1 MSKMGSP
8 QVKVIPS
15 IILKEGS
22 RRSYEKEAQLYN
34 LLASEVVY
42 ETVRTALGPLGYRKI
57 LVDTFGDTTITGDG
71 AAIMSELEVE
81 HPAAKLIVDAAKS
94 QNKEV
99 GDGVT
104 SLIVLTHLMFK
115 EADSLIKIGIHPSI
129 IIDAYGEGIRKGL
142 DALKNELAI
151 RIDLGDTD
159 VLKKVVSSTIPLS
172 LSAESRERLAAIAV
186 EAVKRIIEKGVEN
199 TRVFD
204 EFLKTEK
211 KSGGSILDTQLV
223 EGVALDKEI
232 VHPDMPRRVE
242 NARIA
247 LLDMPVEVKKTETDE
262 RLKFSDARMIREFL
276 KMEQKMMSDIV
287 DRIAGL
293 KINVVFVQK
302 GIDDYAQYLLAKKGI
317 MSLRRVKKSDMEKL
331 ALATGAK
338 IVSVLE
344 DLTEDKLGYAGVV
357 EERKI
362 GGEKWTF
369 VEKIPNTAVHTILVR
384 GENDK
389 IVDEAERIVKNCI
402 SVLRA
407 LVEEPYV
414 LPGGGAAEVFFS
426 RKLVETAKGGREGI
440 ALESLSRVF
449 DSYVK
454 QIIANSGRDPE
465 EVLTEL
471 KAMHA
476 RGGKTVGFDAFS
488 GSIVD
493 VAEKKILD
501 SYKVKKTAYLAALE
515 TATILLRV
523 DDVITAAKMK
533 PPKGREGGME
543 E

>member
-1 MSKMGSP
+1 MGSP

-34 LLASEVVY
+34 LLASEVVF
-42 ETVRTALGPLGYRKI
+42 ETIRTVLGPLGYRKI

-71 AAIMSELEVE
+71 ATIMSELEVE

-104 SLIVLTHLMFK
+104 SLLVLTHLMFK

-129 IIDAYGEGIRKGL
+129 IIEVYTEGVRKGL
-142 DALKNELAI
+142 DALKSELAI
-151 RIDLGDTD
+151 KIDPRNTD
-159 VLKKVVSSTIPLS
+159 VLKKVVLSAISLS
-172 LSAESRERLAAIAV
+172 LSAESRERLADIAV
-186 EAVKRIIEKGVEN
+186 EAVKRIIEKGFEN

-204 EFLKTEK
+204 DFLKTEK
-211 KSGGSILDTQLV
+211 KSGGSILDTRLV

-262 RLKFSDARMIREFL
+262 KLKFSDAKMIREFL

-287 DRIAGL
+287 EKIAGL
-293 KINVVFVQK
+293 KVNAVFVQK

-344 DLTEDKLGYAGVV
+344 DLTEDKLGFAGVV

-362 GGEKWTF
+362 GSEKWTF
-369 VEKIPNTAVHTILVR
+369 VEKVPNNAVHTILVR

-389 IVDEAERIVKNCI
+389 IVDEAERIIKNCI
-402 SVLRA
+402 AVLRT
-407 LVEEPYV
+407 LIEEPYV

-426 RKLVETAKGGREGI
+426 RKLFEIAKGGREGI
-440 ALESLSRVF
+440 VLESLSRVF

-454 QIIANSGRDPE
+454 QIVSNSGGDPE
-465 EVLTEL
+465 EILTEL

-476 RGGKTVGFDAFS
+476 KESNTTGFDAFS
-488 GSIVD
+488 GSIIDAV
-493 VAEKKILD
+493 EKNILD
-501 SYKVKKTAYLAALE
+501 SYRVKKTAYLAALE

-533 PPKGREGGME
+533 PPKGREGGAE

>member
-1 MSKMGSP
+1 VSKMSSS

-22 RRSYEKEAQLYN
+22 RRSFEKEAQLYN
-34 LLASEVVY
+34 LLASEVIF

-71 AAIMSELEVE
+71 ATIMSELEVE

-94 QNKEV
+94 QSKEI

-104 SLIVLTHLMFK
+104 SLVVLTHLMFK
-115 EADSLIKIGIHPSI
+115 EADSLMKMGIHPSV
-129 IIDAYGEGIRKGL
+129 IIDAYTEGVRRAV
-142 DALKNELAI
+142 DALKSELAI
-151 RIDLGDTD
+151 KIDPGNPD
-159 VLKKVVSSTIPLS
+159 VLRRTVLSTIPLS
-172 LSAESRERLAAIAV
+172 LSTPVRERLADIAV

-204 EFLKTEK
+204 ELLKTEK

-223 EGVALDKEI
+223 EGVALDKEV
-232 VHPDMPRRVE
+232 VHPDMPKKVE

-276 KMEQKMMSDIV
+276 KTEQKMMSDIV
-287 DRIAGL
+287 NKLSELRV
-293 KINVVFVQK
+293 NVVFVQK
-302 GIDDYAQYLLAKKGI
+302 GIDDYAQYLLAKKRI

-344 DLTEDKLGYAGVV
+344 DLTEDKLGFAGIV

-369 VEKIPNTAVHTILVR
+369 VERVPNKAVHTILVR

-402 SVLRA
+402 AVQKA

-414 LPGGGAAEVFFS
+414 LPGGGAAEVFLS
-426 RKLVETAKGGREGI
+426 RKLTEMARGGKEGV
-440 ALESLSRVF
+440 ALESLSKAF

-454 QIIANSGRDPE
+454 QIVANSGGDPDA
-465 EVLTEL
+465 VLTEL
-471 KAMHA
+471 KAKHA
-476 RGGKTVGFDAFS
+476 NGEKTTGFDAFS
-488 GSIVD
+488 GKIVN
-493 VAEKKILD
+493 AFEASILD
-501 SYKVKKTAYLAALE
+501 SYRVKKTVYLAALE
-515 TATILLRV
+515 TAIILLRV

-533 PPKGREGGME
+533 PPKGKEGGAE

>member
-1 MSKMGSP
+1 VSKMSSS

-22 RRSYEKEAQLYN
+22 RRSFEKEAQLYN
-34 LLASEVVY
+34 LLASEVIF

-71 AAIMSELEVE
+71 ATIMSELEVE

-94 QNKEV
+94 QNKEI

-104 SLIVLTHLMFK
+104 SLVVLTHLMFK
-115 EADSLIKIGIHPSI
+115 EADSLMKMGIHPSV
-129 IIDAYGEGIRKGL
+129 IIDAYTEGVRRAV
-142 DALKNELAI
+142 DALKSELAI
-151 RIDLGDTD
+151 KIDPGNPD
-159 VLKKVVSSTIPLS
+159 VLRRTVLSTIPLS
-172 LSAESRERLAAIAV
+172 LSTPVRERLADIAV

-204 EFLKTEK
+204 ELLKTEK

-223 EGVALDKEI
+223 EGVALDKEV
-232 VHPDMPRRVE
+232 VHPDMPKKVE

-276 KMEQKMMSDIV
+276 KTEQKMMSDIV
-287 DRIAGL
+287 NKLSELRV
-293 KINVVFVQK
+293 NVVFVQK

-344 DLTEDKLGYAGVV
+344 DLTEDKLGFAGIV

-369 VEKIPNTAVHTILVR
+369 LERVPNKAVHTILVR

-389 IVDEAERIVKNCI
+389 IVDEAERIIKNCI
-402 SVLRA
+402 AVQRA

-414 LPGGGAAEVFFS
+414 LPGGGAAEVFLS
-426 RKLVETAKGGREGI
+426 RKLTEMARGGKEGI
-440 ALESLSRVF
+440 ALESLSKAF

-454 QIIANSGRDPE
+454 QIVANSGGDPDA
-465 EVLTEL
+465 VLTEL
-471 KAMHA
+471 KAKHA
-476 RGGKTVGFDAFS
+476 NGEKTTGFDAFS
-488 GSIVD
+488 GKIANAFETS
-493 VAEKKILD
+493 ILD
-501 SYKVKKTAYLAALE
+501 AYRVKKTAYLAALE
-515 TATILLRV
+515 TAIILLRV

-533 PPKGREGGME
+533 PPKGKEGGAE

>member
-1 MSKMGSP
+1 MSSS

-22 RRSYEKEAQLYN
+22 RRSFEKEAQLYN
-34 LLASEVVY
+34 LLASEVIY

-71 AAIMSELEVE
+71 ATIMSELEVE

-99 GDGVT
+99 GDGAT
-104 SLIVLTHLMFK
+104 SLVVLTHLMFK
-115 EADSLIKIGIHPSI
+115 EADSLMKMGIHPTT
-129 IIDAYGEGIRKGL
+129 IIDAYTEGIRRGL
-142 DALKNELAI
+142 DALKNELATK
-151 RIDLGDTD
+151 IDPRDTGI
-159 VLKKVVSSTIPLS
+159 LRKVVLSTIPLS
-172 LSAESRERLAAIAV
+172 LSTAARERLADIAV

-199 TRVFD
+199 IRVFD
-204 EFLKTEK
+204 ELLKTEK

-223 EGVALDKEI
+223 EGVALDKEV
-232 VHPDMPRRVE
+232 VHPDMPKRIE
-242 NARIA
+242 NAKIA
-247 LLDMPVEVKKTETDE
+247 LLDMPIEVKKTETDE
-262 RLKFSDARMIREFL
+262 RLKFSNARMIRDFL

-287 DRIAGL
+287 NKLLGL
-293 KINVVFVQK
+293 KVNAVFVQK
-302 GIDDYAQYLLAKKGI
+302 GIDDYAQYLLAKNGI
-317 MSLRRVKKSDMEKL
+317 MSLRRVKKSDMEKI

-344 DLTEDKLGYAGVV
+344 DLTEDKLGFAGII

-369 VEKIPNTAVHTILVR
+369 VEKVPNTAVHTILVR

-389 IVDEAERIVKNCI
+389 IADEAERIIKNCI
-402 SVLRA
+402 AVQRA

-414 LPGGGAAEVFFS
+414 LPGGGAAEIFFS
-426 RKLVETAKGGREGI
+426 RKLIEMARGGREGMV
-440 ALESLSRVF
+440 LESLSRVF

-454 QIIANSGRDPE
+454 QIIANSGRDPDE
-465 EVLTEL
+465 ILTQL

-476 RGGKTVGFDAFS
+476 KGGKTTGFDAS
-488 GSIVD
+488 NGG
-493 VAEKKILD
+493 VADAVEKNILD
-501 SYKVKKTAYLAALE
+501 PYRVKKMTYLAALE

-533 PPKGREGGME
+533 PPKEKESGME

>member
-1 MSKMGSP
+1 MSKMSSS

-22 RRSYEKEAQLYN
+22 RRSFEKEAQLYN
-34 LLASEVVY
+34 LLASEVIF
-42 ETVRTALGPLGYRKI
+42 ETVRSALGPLGYRKI

-71 AAIMSELEVE
+71 ATIMSELEVE

-104 SLIVLTHLMFK
+104 SLVVLTHLMFK
-115 EADSLIKIGIHPSI
+115 EADSLMKMGIHPSI
-129 IIDAYGEGIRKGL
+129 IIDAYTEGVKKAL
-142 DALKNELAI
+142 DSLKNELAI
-151 RIDLGDTD
+151 KIDPRDPD
-159 VLKKVVSSTIPLS
+159 VLRKTALSTIPLS
-172 LSAESRERLAAIAV
+172 LNTAVRERLADISV

-232 VHPDMPRRVE
+232 VHPDMPKRVE
-242 NARIA
+242 NAKIA
-247 LLDMPVEVKKTETDE
+247 LLDMPIEVKKTETDE

-276 KMEQKMMSDIV
+276 KTEQKMMSEIV
-287 DRIAGL
+287 NKLSEL
-293 KINVVFVQK
+293 KVNVVFVQK
-302 GIDDYAQYLLAKKGI
+302 GIDDYAQYLLVKKGI

-344 DLTEDKLGYAGVV
+344 DLSEDKLGFAGIV
-357 EERKI
+357 EERKT

-369 VEKIPNTAVHTILVR
+369 VERVPNKAVHTILVR

-402 SVLRA
+402 AVQRA

-414 LPGGGAAEVFFS
+414 LPGGGAAEVFLS
-426 RKLVETAKGGREGI
+426 RKLAEMAKGGKEGI
-440 ALESLSRVF
+440 VLEALGRVF

-454 QIIANSGRDPE
+454 QIVANSGGDPD

-471 KAMHA
+471 KARHA
-476 RGGKTVGFDAFS
+476 KGEKTAGFDAFS
-488 GSIVD
+488 GGITNV
-493 VAEKKILD
+493 VEKGIFD
-501 SYKVKKTAYLAALE
+501 SYRVKKTAYLAALE
-515 TATILLRV
+515 TAAILLRV
-523 DDVITAAKMK
+523 DDVIMAAKMK
-533 PPKGREGGME
+533 PPKGKEAGAE

>member
-1 MSKMGSP
+1 MSKTGPS

-15 IILKEGS
+15 IILKEGG

-34 LLASEVVY
+34 LLASEVVF

-104 SLIVLTHLMFK
+104 SLLVLTHLMFK

-129 IIDAYGEGIRKGL
+129 IMDAYAEGVKKGL

-151 RIDLGDTD
+151 KIDLMNTG
-159 VLKKVVSSTIPLS
+159 VLKKVVLSTIPLS
-172 LSAESRERLAAIAV
+172 LSAESRERLADISV
-186 EAVKRIIEKGVEN
+186 EAVRRIIEKGVEN

-211 KSGGSILDTQLV
+211 KSGGSILDTQLI
-223 EGVALDKEI
+223 EGIALDKEI

-262 RLKFSDARMIREFL
+262 KLKFRDARMIREFL
-276 KMEQKMMSDIV
+276 KMEQRMMSDIV
-287 DRIAGL
+287 DKIAGL
-293 KINVVFVQK
+293 KVKVVFVQK

-317 MSLRRVKKSDMEKL
+317 VSLRRVKKSDMEKL

-338 IVSVLE
+338 IISVLE
-344 DLTEDKLGYAGVV
+344 DLTEDKLGFAGVV
-357 EERKI
+357 EERKT

-369 VEKIPNTAVHTILVR
+369 VEKVPNNAVHTILVR

-402 SVLRA
+402 AVLRT

-426 RKLVETAKGGREGI
+426 RKLVEIAKGGKEGI
-440 ALESLSRVF
+440 VLESLSRVF

-454 QIIANSGRDPE
+454 QVISNSGKDPE

-471 KAMHA
+471 KAMHVK
-476 RGGKTVGFDAFS
+476 GSKTAGFDAFS

-493 VAEKKILD
+493 AVEKNILD
-501 SYKVKKTAYLAALE
+501 SYRVRKTAYLSALE

-523 DDVITAAKMK
+523 DDVIMAAKMK
-533 PPKGREGGME
+533 PPKGKEGGAE

>member
-1 MSKMGSP
+1 MSSS

-22 RRSYEKEAQLYN
+22 RRSFEKEAQLYN
-34 LLASEVVY
+34 LLASEVIF
-42 ETVRTALGPLGYRKI
+42 ETVKSALGPLGYKKI

-71 AAIMSELEVE
+71 ATIMSELEVE

-99 GDGVT
+99 GDGAT
-104 SLIVLTHLMFK
+104 SLVVLTHLMFK
-115 EADSLIKIGIHPSI
+115 EADSLMKMGIHPSI
-129 IIDAYGEGIRKGL
+129 IIDAYAEGIRMGL

-151 RIDLGDTD
+151 KIDPRDANILR
-159 VLKKVVSSTIPLS
+159 KVVLSTIPLS
-172 LSAESRERLAAIAV
+172 LSTEVRERLADIAV

-204 EFLKTEK
+204 ELLKTEK
-211 KSGGSILDTQLV
+211 KSGGSILDSQLV
-223 EGVALDKEI
+223 EGVALDKEV
-232 VHPDMPRRVE
+232 VHPDMPKRVE
-242 NARIA
+242 NAKIA
-247 LLDMPVEVKKTETDE
+247 LLDMPIEVKKTETDE
-262 RLKFSDARMIREFL
+262 KLKFSDARMIREFL

-287 DRIAGL
+287 NKLLEL
-293 KINVVFVQK
+293 KVNVVFAQK
-302 GIDDYAQYLLAKKGI
+302 GIDDYAQYLLAKNGI

-338 IVSVLE
+338 IVSILE
-344 DLTEDKLGYAGVV
+344 DLTEDKLGFAGIV

-369 VEKIPNTAVHTILVR
+369 VEKVPNTAVHTILVR

-389 IVDEAERIVKNCI
+389 IADEAERIIKNCI
-402 SVLRA
+402 AVQRA

-414 LPGGGAAEVFFS
+414 LPGGGAAEIFFS
-426 RKLVETAKGGREGI
+426 RRLVEMAKGGREGMV
-440 ALESLSRVF
+440 LESLSRVF

-454 QIIANSGRDPE
+454 QIIANSGRDPDE
-465 EVLTEL
+465 ILTEL

-476 RGGKTVGFDAFS
+476 KGGRTTGFDASS
-488 GSIVD
+488 GVVLD
-493 VAEKKILD
+493 AVEKNILD
-501 SYKVKKTAYLAALE
+501 PYRVKKMTYLAALE

-533 PPKGREGGME
+533 PPKGKESGME
-543 E
+543 G

>member
-1 MSKMGSP
+1 MSSS

-22 RRSYEKEAQLYN
+22 RRSFEKEAQLYN
-34 LLASEVVY
+34 LLASEVIF

-71 AAIMSELEVE
+71 ATIMSELEVE

-94 QNKEV
+94 QNKEI

-104 SLIVLTHLMFK
+104 SLVVLTHLMFK
-115 EADSLIKIGIHPSI
+115 EADSLMKMGIHPSV
-129 IIDAYGEGIRKGL
+129 IIDAYTEGVRRAV
-142 DALKNELAI
+142 DALKTELAI
-151 RIDLGDTD
+151 KIDPGNPD
-159 VLKKVVSSTIPLS
+159 VLRRTVLSTIPLS
-172 LSAESRERLAAIAV
+172 LSTPVRERLADIAV
-186 EAVKRIIEKGVEN
+186 EAVKRITEKGVEN

-204 EFLKTEK
+204 ELLKTEK

-223 EGVALDKEI
+223 EGVALDKEV
-232 VHPDMPRRVE
+232 VHPDMPKKVE

-276 KMEQKMMSDIV
+276 KTEQKMMSDIV
-287 DRIAGL
+287 NKLSELRV
-293 KINVVFVQK
+293 NVVFVQK

-344 DLTEDKLGYAGVV
+344 DLTEDKLGFAGIV

-369 VEKIPNTAVHTILVR
+369 VERVPNKAVHTILVR

-389 IVDEAERIVKNCI
+389 IVDEAERIIKNCI
-402 SVLRA
+402 AVQRA

-414 LPGGGAAEVFFS
+414 LPGGGAAEVFLS
-426 RKLVETAKGGREGI
+426 RKLTEMARGGKEGI
-440 ALESLSRVF
+440 ALESLSKAF

-454 QIIANSGRDPE
+454 QIVANSGGDPDA
-465 EVLTEL
+465 VLTEL
-471 KAMHA
+471 KAKHA
-476 RGGKTVGFDAFS
+476 NGEKTTGFDAFS
-488 GSIVD
+488 GKIVN
-493 VAEKKILD
+493 AFETSILD
-501 SYKVKKTAYLAALE
+501 SYRVKKTAYLAALE
-515 TATILLRV
+515 TAIILLRV

-533 PPKGREGGME
+533 PPKGKEGGAE

>member
-1 MSKMGSP
+1 MIKMSSP
-8 QVKVIPS
+8 QVRVIPS

-22 RRSYEKEAQLYN
+22 RRSFEKEAQLYN
-34 LLASEVVY
+34 LLASEVIF

-71 AAIMSELEVE
+71 ATIMSELEVE

-94 QNKEV
+94 QNKEI

-104 SLIVLTHLMFK
+104 SLVVLTHLMFK
-115 EADSLIKIGIHPSI
+115 EADSLMKMGIHPSV
-129 IIDAYGEGIRKGL
+129 IIDAYTEGVRRAV
-142 DALKNELAI
+142 DALKSELAI
-151 RIDLGDTD
+151 KIDPGNPD
-159 VLKKVVSSTIPLS
+159 VLRRTVLSTIPLS
-172 LSAESRERLAAIAV
+172 LSTPVRERLADIAV

-204 EFLKTEK
+204 ELLKTEK

-223 EGVALDKEI
+223 EGVALDKEV
-232 VHPDMPRRVE
+232 VHPDMPKKFE

-276 KMEQKMMSDIV
+276 KTEQKMMSDIV
-287 DRIAGL
+287 NKLSELRV
-293 KINVVFVQK
+293 NVVFVQK

-344 DLTEDKLGYAGVV
+344 DLTEDKLGFAGIV

-369 VEKIPNTAVHTILVR
+369 VERVPNKAVHTILVR

-389 IVDEAERIVKNCI
+389 IVDEVERIIKNCI
-402 SVLRA
+402 AVQRA

-414 LPGGGAAEVFFS
+414 LPGGGAAEVFIS
-426 RKLVETAKGGREGI
+426 RKLTEMARGGKEGI
-440 ALESLSRVF
+440 VLESLSKAF

-454 QIIANSGRDPE
+454 QIVANSGGDPDA
-465 EVLTEL
+465 VLTEL
-471 KAMHA
+471 KAKHA
-476 RGGKTVGFDAFS
+476 NGEKTTGFDASS
-488 GSIVD
+488 GRIVN
-493 VAEKKILD
+493 AFEASILD
-501 SYKVKKTAYLAALE
+501 SYRVKKMTYLAALE

-533 PPKGREGGME
+533 PPKGKEGGAE